1 MITQVYILNCVPL
14 KYTCCTQ
21 YHMNFFCTV
30 TENVVVATEISI
42 FSIENKNPPQCDE
55 YNIVLCFFCNV
66 SYQWTAFSCHKADVC
81 WSLDIY
87 CILIHMLCG
96 AHHREASWQ
105 MSSNYL
111 STWNSRRCSYDLWSL
126 ILIFEFMC
134 VSSKLHNPDNK
145 KNLAIEGTCTNWQPG
160 CEKY

>member
-30 TENVVVATEISI
+30 TENVVMATEISI
-42 FSIENKNPPQCDE
+42 FLIESKTPPQCDE

-81 WSLDIY
+81 WSLDIC

-96 AHHREASWQ
+96 AHHREASRQ
-105 MSSNYL
+105 MSSICQASIHREML
-111 STWNSRRCSYDLWSL
+111 GARTTYDLWYWCLDFSVVHL
-126 ILIFEFMC
+126 NFTTQITREI
-134 VSSKLHNPDNK
+134 
-145 KNLAIEGTCTNWQPG
+145 
-160 CEKY
+160 